1 MPKTTIDDAIRILS
15 ERPYLPHPWILFL
28 ESARDR
34 NLPQYYLS
42 RLRTYKDVP
51 AEIVTDEYSPDYDRA
66 KGRRTHILHISLTI
80 QKMVDEGHQPWRFDP
95 EYYAKHFMNSYYP
108 NLDPNEREK
117 LPASLELKGHSAIV
131 KIVYEGKEH
140 VVYLQKAFPSNP
152 ESIWI
157 VEKMAIRW
165 VSSADT

>member
-1 MPKTTIDDAIRILS
+1 MSTHSLDYMRLTVCLMATL
-15 ERPYLPHPWILFL
+15 ILFFRAASV
-28 ESARDR
+28 SAD
-34 NLPQYYLS
+34 QIVY
-42 RLRTYKDVP
+42 P
-51 AEIVTDEYSPDYDRA
+51 ADIPNAEHFDDDGLVS
-66 KGRRTHILHISLTI
+66 I

-140 VVYLQKAFPSNP
+140 TVYLHKAFPLNP

-157 VEKMAIRW
+157 VDKMAI
-165 VSSADT
+165 AEK